1 MNSQIQNELIKGEI
15 ADYKLDE
22 DGILYSYSKNP
33 KRTVKNISRN
43 IELVK
48 KITGNKKVPLLIYL
62 CDSPVPDKETRKF
75 STEQL
80 PNVYTAI
87 AMVSKPGLSKLI
99 MNILFAL
106 KPPPIPMKS
115 FTDDIEAKEWLKQF
129 VEETGIGNS

>member
-115 FTDDIEAKEWLKQF
+115 FTDDKKAKEWLTQF
-129 VEETGIGNS
+129 LK